1 MWSPTGIARRHAWR
15 AAITRN
21 RFIQAFTITPRK
33 KVYYR
38 LRQKRTKYNL
48 EKTNLYNRLYPEA
61 QTAFSL
67 FVGAKIKKKQTYHR
81 ETKNRQ
87 TYRHRHRTQELRG
100 GHRPQELRGAD
111 YASFYSFAAKRLL
124 LLNHNISSKSRAIV
138 TYTKDTYN
146 HSNNITFFYL
156 FQKRHLQHR

>member
-67 FVGAKIKKKQTYHR
+67 YIVAKIKRSKLTTGRQRTDRPIGTGIAHR
-81 ETKNRQ
+81 N
-87 TYRHRHRTQELRG
+87 YAVVIAHRS
-100 GHRPQELRGAD
+100 
-111 YASFYSFAAKRLL
+111 YAGQIMQAFTLSPRNGFCY
-124 LLNHNISSKSRAIV
+124 
-138 TYTKDTYN
+138 
-146 HSNNITFFYL
+146 
-156 FQKRHLQHR
+156 